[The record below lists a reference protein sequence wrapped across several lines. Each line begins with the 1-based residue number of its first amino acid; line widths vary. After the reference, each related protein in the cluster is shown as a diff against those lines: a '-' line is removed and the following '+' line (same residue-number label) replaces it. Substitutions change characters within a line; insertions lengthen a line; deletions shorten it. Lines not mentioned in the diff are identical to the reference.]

1 MPLTRPF
8 KKILSHADDFS
19 SFNSHPKGALKWL
32 IVLML
37 THVKALFSS
46 PLLL

>member
-1 MPLTRPF
+1 MPLTKPF
-8 KKILSHADDFS
+8 KKILSHADYFS
-19 SFNSHPKGALKWL
+19 SFNSHPNSALKWL

-46 PLLL
+46 SLSP